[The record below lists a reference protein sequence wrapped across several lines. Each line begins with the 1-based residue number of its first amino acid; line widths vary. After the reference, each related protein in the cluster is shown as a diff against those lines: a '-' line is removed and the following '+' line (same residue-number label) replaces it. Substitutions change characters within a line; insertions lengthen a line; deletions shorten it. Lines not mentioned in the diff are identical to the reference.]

1 MGIFGVFFSR
11 VVFAKNPMLSV
22 PRTSYCCTRN
32 RVSGGCRSA
41 GQESGEGIIN
51 KIGKISK
58 KYPKKKINS
67 LSRKKKDI
75 PSVD

>member
-1 MGIFGVFFSR
+1 
-11 VVFAKNPMLSV
+11 
-22 PRTSYCCTRN
+22 
-32 RVSGGCRSA
+32 VSGGCRSA

-58 KYPKKKINS
+58 KYQKKKINS